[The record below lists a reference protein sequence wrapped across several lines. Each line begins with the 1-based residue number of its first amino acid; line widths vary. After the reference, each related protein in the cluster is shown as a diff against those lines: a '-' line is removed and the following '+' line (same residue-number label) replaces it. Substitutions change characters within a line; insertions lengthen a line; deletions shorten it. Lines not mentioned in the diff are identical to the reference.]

1 MKKTIILL
9 AFAICSNLFGGKRL
23 TLEDV
28 TGESPFEIASLG
40 KIVWISGEDA
50 YTFLKQSNDVR
61 SLYRVDLMTDD
72 TTLFLD
78 GEQLKFNGSSVV
90 VTNYSFSQDGHK
102 ILIQTDREKIWRRTN
117 WGTYWIYNRETAEMV
132 PVSKNNQR
140 LRNVKFSPD
149 GKMVAYVR
157 EDNNLYTFEIGRKR
171 ERQLT
176 RTGTDVVLNGHFG
189 WVYEEEFSIY
199 DAYRW
204 SPDSKT
210 IAYWE
215 ENQSRVPVF
224 TMINELE
231 LYPVTTEIRYP
242 KAGQTNPTMRI
253 GVVKATGGATRWMD
267 IGDNRDMYYPRIYW
281 HSSEQL
287 LVMRMR
293 RLQNRWDL
301 LICNPKSGKKKQGLM
316 EMDENGWVSVH
327 DNYRFLEKDEIVWIS
342 ERSGYQHLYRHTLK
356 GEELAQLS
364 DGQWEATRIVHLDEE
379 RGVVYFMANKA
390 SVAESHLYSVSFD
403 GTGLKQLT
411 TEKGNHSVQF
421 SPLGEYFV
429 DSYSSVSQPSKIVLK
444 KRDGTTVRIIK
455 ETEKNQFDDY
465 DWSIP
470 QFVTFKT
477 HDGAATLDGIV
488 ILPVGYKKGK
498 KYPMMV
504 YGYGMPGTQ
513 IVRDRWGGLW
523 NQFLA
528 QEGFIV
534 FSMDA
539 RGMSGRG
546 EVFKNLSYGDMSRYL
561 AKDHVAGIDYM
572 VREWGADPDR
582 VGAWGWS
589 GGGYFTGLMLTKN
602 GSHFKAGVS
611 VAPVMDFRLY
621 DTIYTERS
629 MGLPQDNEAGYDST
643 SVFSYVDNLQ
653 GHLLVIHATGD
664 DNVHSQNTTQLV
676 EKFVNAKQP
685 LEVFYYPNR
694 DHGIRGGNSR
704 IHLYTK
710 MFNHLREHL
719 LEK

>member
-1 MKKTIILL
+1 MKKTVILL

-78 GEQLKFNGSSVV
+78 GERLKFNGSSVV

-117 WGTYWIYNRETAEMV
+117 WGTYWIYNRETDEMV

-421 SPLGEYFV
+421 SSSGEYFV

-455 ETEKNQFDDY
+455 ETEKKQFDDY

>member
-1 MKKTIILL
+1 MKKTVILL

-78 GEQLKFNGSSVV
+78 GERLKFNGSSVV

-117 WGTYWIYNRETAEMV
+117 WGTYWIYNRETDEMV

-421 SPLGEYFV
+421 SSSGEYFV

-455 ETEKNQFDDY
+455 ETEKKQFDDY

-561 AKDHVAGIDYM
+561 AKDHLAGIDYM
-572 VREWGADPDR
+572 VLGWGADPDR

-676 EKFVNAKQP
+676 EKFVNAQQP

>member
-1 MKKTIILL
+1 MKKTVILL

-78 GEQLKFNGSSVV
+78 GERLKFNGSSVV

-117 WGTYWIYNRETAEMV
+117 WGTYWIYNRETDEMV

-231 LYPVTTEIRYP
+231 LYPVMTEIRYP

-421 SPLGEYFV
+421 SSSGEYFV

-455 ETEKNQFDDY
+455 ETEKKQFDDY

-470 QFVTFKT
+470 RFVTFKT
-477 HDGAATLDGIV
+477 HDEAETLDGIV

-546 EVFKNLSYGDMSRYL
+546 EAFKNLSYGDMSRYL

>member
-1 MKKTIILL
+1 MKKTVILL

-78 GEQLKFNGSSVV
+78 GERLKFNGSSVV

-488 ILPVGYKKGK
+488 TLPVGYKKGK

-676 EKFVNAKQP
+676 EKFVNAQQP

>member
-1 MKKTIILL
+1 VKKTVILL

-117 WGTYWIYNRETAEMV
+117 WGTYWIYNRETDEMV

-561 AKDHVAGIDYM
+561 AKDHLAGIDYM
-572 VREWGADPDR
+572 VLGWGADPDR

-602 GSHFKAGVS
+602 GSYFKAGVS

-676 EKFVNAKQP
+676 EKFVNAQQP

>member
-1 MKKTIILL
+1 VKKTIILL

-78 GEQLKFNGSSVV
+78 GERLKFNGSSVV

-117 WGTYWIYNRETAEMV
+117 WGTYWIYNRETDEMV

-421 SPLGEYFV
+421 SSSGEYFV

-444 KRDGTTVRIIK
+444 KQDGTTVRIIK

>member
-1 MKKTIILL
+1 MKKTVILL

-117 WGTYWIYNRETAEMV
+117 WGTYWIYNRETDEMV

-421 SPLGEYFV
+421 SSSGEYFV

-477 HDGAATLDGIV
+477 HDGVATLDGIV

>member
-1 MKKTIILL
+1 MKKTVILL

-117 WGTYWIYNRETAEMV
+117 WGTYWIYNRETDEMV

-513 IVRDRWGGLW
+513 IVRNRWGGLW

-676 EKFVNAKQP
+676 EKFVNAQQP

>member
-1 MKKTIILL
+1 MKKTVILL

-78 GEQLKFNGSSVV
+78 GERLKFNGSSVV

-117 WGTYWIYNRETAEMV
+117 WGTYWIYNRETDEMV

-421 SPLGEYFV
+421 SSSGEYFV

-455 ETEKNQFDDY
+455 ETEKKQFDDY

-477 HDGAATLDGIV
+477 HDGVATLDGIV

-546 EVFKNLSYGDMSRYL
+546 EAFKNLSYGDMSRYL
-561 AKDHVAGIDYM
+561 AKDHLAGIDYM

>member
-1 MKKTIILL
+1 MKKTVILL

-117 WGTYWIYNRETAEMV
+117 WGTYWIYNRETDEMV

-470 QFVTFKT
+470 RFVTFKT
-477 HDGAATLDGIV
+477 HDEAETLDGIV
-488 ILPVGYKKGK
+488 TLPVGYKKGK

-561 AKDHVAGIDYM
+561 AKDHLAGIDYM
-572 VREWGADPDR
+572 VLGWGADPDR

-602 GSHFKAGVS
+602 GSYFKAGVS

-676 EKFVNAKQP
+676 EKFVNAQQP

>member
-1 MKKTIILL
+1 MKKTVILL

-421 SPLGEYFV
+421 SSSGEYFV

-477 HDGAATLDGIV
+477 HDGVATLDGIV

-561 AKDHVAGIDYM
+561 AKDHLAGIDYM
-572 VREWGADPDR
+572 VLGWGADPDR

>member
-1 MKKTIILL
+1 VKKTVILL

-117 WGTYWIYNRETAEMV
+117 WGTYWIYNRETDEMV

-421 SPLGEYFV
+421 SSSGEYFV

-444 KRDGTTVRIIK
+444 KQDGTTVRIIK

-477 HDGAATLDGIV
+477 HDGVATLDGIV

-546 EVFKNLSYGDMSRYL
+546 EAFKNLSYGDMSRYL

>member
-1 MKKTIILL
+1 M
-9 AFAICSNLFGGKRL
+9 FAICSNLFGGKRL

-61 SLYRVDLMTDD
+61 SLYRVDLVKDD

-78 GEQLKFNGSSVV
+78 GERLKFNGSSVV
-90 VTNYSFSQDGHK
+90 MTNYSFSQDGHK
-102 ILIQTDREKIWRRTN
+102 ILIQADREKIWRRSS

-157 EDNNLYTFEIGRKR
+157 EDNNLYTFEIGRER

-176 RTGTDVVLNGHFG
+176 RTGTDVILNGHFG

-204 SPDSKT
+204 SPNSQT

-224 TMINELE
+224 TLISELE
-231 LYPVTTEIRYP
+231 LYPVATEIRYP
-242 KAGQTNPTMRI
+242 KAGQANPIMRI

-327 DNYRFLEKDEIVWIS
+327 DNYRFLKKDEIVWIS
-342 ERSGYQHLYRHTLK
+342 ERLGYQHLHRHTLK
-356 GEELAQLS
+356 GEELAQVS
-364 DGQWEATRIVHLDEE
+364 NGQWEATRIVHLDEE
-379 RGVVYFMANKA
+379 KGVVYFMANKA

-421 SPLGEYFV
+421 SSSGEYFV
-429 DSYSSVSQPSKIVLK
+429 DSYSSVSQPRKIVLK

-455 ETEKNQFDDY
+455 ETDKNQFDDY

-470 QFVTFKT
+470 RFVTFKT
-477 HDGAATLDGIV
+477 HDGAETLDGIV

-513 IVRDRWGGLW
+513 IVRNSWGGLW

-546 EVFKNLSYGDMSRYL
+546 EAFKNLSYGDMSRYL

-629 MGLPQDNEAGYDST
+629 MGLPQDNKAGYDST

-685 LEVFYYPNR
+685 LEVFYYPSR
-694 DHGIRGGNSR
+694 AHGIRGGNSR

-719 LEK
+719 LEE

>member
-1 MKKTIILL
+1 MKKTVILL

-78 GEQLKFNGSSVV
+78 GERLKFNGSSVV

-421 SPLGEYFV
+421 SSSGEYFV

-455 ETEKNQFDDY
+455 ETEKKQFDDY

-470 QFVTFKT
+470 RFVTFKT

-488 ILPVGYKKGK
+488 TLPVGYKKGK

-546 EVFKNLSYGDMSRYL
+546 EAFKNLSYGDMSRYL

>member
-1 MKKTIILL
+1 MKKTVILL

-421 SPLGEYFV
+421 SSSGEYFV

-444 KRDGTTVRIIK
+444 KQDGTTVRIIK

>member
-1 MKKTIILL
+1 VKKTVILL

-117 WGTYWIYNRETAEMV
+117 WGTYWIYNRETDEMV

-421 SPLGEYFV
+421 SSSGEYFV

-455 ETEKNQFDDY
+455 ETEKKQFDDY

-676 EKFVNAKQP
+676 EKFVNAQQP

>member
-1 MKKTIILL
+1 VKKTVILL

-117 WGTYWIYNRETAEMV
+117 WGTYWIYNRETDEMV

-231 LYPVTTEIRYP
+231 LYPVMTEIRYP

-421 SPLGEYFV
+421 SSSGEYFV

-444 KRDGTTVRIIK
+444 KQDGTTVRIIK

-477 HDGAATLDGIV
+477 HDGVATLDGIV

>member
-1 MKKTIILL
+1 MKKTVILL

-117 WGTYWIYNRETAEMV
+117 WGTYWIYNRETDEMV

-421 SPLGEYFV
+421 SSSGEYFV

>member
-1 MKKTIILL
+1 MKKTVILL

-117 WGTYWIYNRETAEMV
+117 WGTYWIYNRETDEMV

-421 SPLGEYFV
+421 SSSGEYFV

-455 ETEKNQFDDY
+455 ETEKKQFDDY

-676 EKFVNAKQP
+676 EKFVNAQQP

>member
-1 MKKTIILL
+1 MKKTVILL

-421 SPLGEYFV
+421 SSSGEYFV

-455 ETEKNQFDDY
+455 ETEKKQFDDY

-546 EVFKNLSYGDMSRYL
+546 EAFKNLSYGDMSRYL

-676 EKFVNAKQP
+676 EKFVNAQQP

>member
-1 MKKTIILL
+1 MKKTVILL

-78 GEQLKFNGSSVV
+78 GERLKFNGSSVV

-117 WGTYWIYNRETAEMV
+117 WGTYWIYNRETDEMV

-421 SPLGEYFV
+421 SSSGEYFV

-572 VREWGADPDR
+572 VLGWGADPDR

-602 GSHFKAGVS
+602 GSYFKAGVS

>member
-1 MKKTIILL
+1 MKKTVILL

-78 GEQLKFNGSSVV
+78 GERLKFNGSSVV

-470 QFVTFKT
+470 RFVTFKT

-488 ILPVGYKKGK
+488 TLPVGYKKGK

>member
-1 MKKTIILL
+1 MNKTVLLL

-40 KIVWISGEDA
+40 KMVWISGEDA

-61 SLYRVDLMTDD
+61 SLYRVDLVTDD

-78 GEQLKFNGSSVV
+78 GERLKFNGLPVV

-102 ILIQTDREKIWRRTN
+102 ILIQADREKIWRRSN

-157 EDNNLYTFEIGRKR
+157 EDNNLYTFEIGRQR

-176 RTGTDVVLNGHFG
+176 RTGTDVILNGHFG
-189 WVYEEEFSIY
+189 WVYEEEFSLY

-204 SPDSKT
+204 SPNSKT

-215 ENQSRVPVF
+215 ENQSRVPIF
-224 TMINELE
+224 TLINELE

-327 DNYRFLEKDEIVWIS
+327 DNYRFLEKDEVVWIS
-342 ERSGYQHLYRHTLK
+342 ERSGYQHLHRHTLK

-421 SPLGEYFV
+421 SPSGEYFV
-429 DSYSSVSQPSKIVLK
+429 DSYSSVSHPRKILLK
-444 KRDGTTVRIIK
+444 RRDGTTVRVIK
-455 ETEKNQFDDY
+455 ETDKNQFDDY

-470 QFVTFKT
+470 RFVTFKT
-477 HDGAATLDGIV
+477 HDGAATLGGIV
-488 ILPVGYKKGK
+488 TLPVGYNKGK

-546 EVFKNLSYGDMSRYL
+546 EMFKNLSYGDMSRYL

-572 VREWGADPDR
+572 VREWGADPNR

-685 LEVFYYPNR
+685 LEVFYYPSR
-694 DHGIRGGNSR
+694 AHGIRGGNSR

-719 LEK
+719 LEE

>member
-1 MKKTIILL
+1 MKKTVILL

-117 WGTYWIYNRETAEMV
+117 WGTYWIYNRETDEMV

-231 LYPVTTEIRYP
+231 LYPVMTEIRYP

-421 SPLGEYFV
+421 SSSGEYFV

-455 ETEKNQFDDY
+455 ETEKKQFDDY

>member
-1 MKKTIILL
+1 MKKTVILL

-117 WGTYWIYNRETAEMV
+117 WGTYWIYNRETDEMV

-421 SPLGEYFV
+421 SSSGEYFV

-455 ETEKNQFDDY
+455 ETEKKQFDDY

-546 EVFKNLSYGDMSRYL
+546 EAFKNLSYGDMSRYL

>member
-1 MKKTIILL
+1 VKKTVILL

-78 GEQLKFNGSSVV
+78 GERLKFNGSSVV

-117 WGTYWIYNRETAEMV
+117 WGTYWIYNRETDEMV

-231 LYPVTTEIRYP
+231 LYPVMTEIRYP

-421 SPLGEYFV
+421 SSSGEYFV

-455 ETEKNQFDDY
+455 ETEKKQFDDY

>member
-1 MKKTIILL
+1 MNKTVLLL

-40 KIVWISGEDA
+40 KMVWISGEDA

-61 SLYRVDLMTDD
+61 SLYRVDLVTDD

-78 GEQLKFNGSSVV
+78 GERLKFNGLPVV

-102 ILIQTDREKIWRRTN
+102 ILIQADREKIWRRSN

-157 EDNNLYTFEIGRKR
+157 EDNNLYTFEIGRQR

-176 RTGTDVVLNGHFG
+176 RTGTDVILNGHFG
-189 WVYEEEFSIY
+189 WVYEEEFSLY

-204 SPDSKT
+204 SPNSKT

-224 TMINELE
+224 TLINELE

-327 DNYRFLEKDEIVWIS
+327 DNYRLLKKNEIVWIS
-342 ERSGYQHLYRHTLK
+342 ERSGYQHLHRHTLK

-379 RGVVYFMANKA
+379 RNIVHFMANKA

-429 DSYSSVSQPSKIVLK
+429 DSYSSISQPSKIVLK

-455 ETEKNQFDDY
+455 QTDKNQFDDY

-470 QFVTFKT
+470 RFVTFKT
-477 HDGAATLDGIV
+477 HDGAATLGGIV
-488 ILPVGYKKGK
+488 TLPVGYNKGK

-539 RGMSGRG
+539 RGMGGRG
-546 EVFKNLSYGDMSRYL
+546 EMFKNLSYGDMSRYL

-572 VREWGADPDR
+572 VREWGADPNR

-685 LEVFYYPNR
+685 LDVFYYPNR

-719 LEK
+719 LEE

>member
-1 MKKTIILL
+1 MKKTVIVL
-9 AFAICSNLFGGKRL
+9 AFAACSFLHGGNRL

-28 TGESPFEIASLG
+28 TGKSPFEVASLG
-40 KIVWISGEDA
+40 TIVWQPGEDA
-50 YTFLKQSNDVR
+50 YTFLKQSNGVR
-61 SLYRVDLMTDD
+61 SLYKVDLFAGD

-78 GEQLKFNGSSVV
+78 GERLKFSGSPVV
-90 VTNYSFSQDGHK
+90 VTNYSFSGNGQR
-102 ILIQTDREKIWRRTN
+102 ILIQTDHEKIWRRSH
-117 WGTYWIYNRETAEMV
+117 WGTYWIYDTETAKMT
-132 PVSKNNQR
+132 PVSRNNKR

-149 GKMVAYVR
+149 SEMVAYVR
-157 EDNNLYTFEIGRKR
+157 EDNNLYTFEIDRRR
-171 ERQLT
+171 ERRLT

-189 WVYEEEFSIY
+189 WVYEEEFSKY

-204 SPDSKT
+204 SPDSKS

-215 ENQSRVPVF
+215 ENQSRVAVF
-224 TMINELE
+224 TLINELE

-281 HSSEQL
+281 HSPERL

-316 EMDENGWVSVH
+316 EMDQDGWVNVH
-327 DNYRFLEKDEIVWIS
+327 DNYRFLEKDELVWIS
-342 ERSGYQHLYRHTLK
+342 ERSGYQHLHRHTLK
-356 GEELAQLS
+356 GEELAQIS
-364 DGQWEATRIVHLDEE
+364 SGQWEATRIVHVDEE
-379 RGVVYFMANKA
+379 EGVVLFMANKA

-421 SPLGEYFV
+421 SPSGQYFV
-429 DSYSSVSQPSKIVLK
+429 DSFSSVSQPRKILLK
-444 KRDGTTVRIIK
+444 RRDGTVVRIIE
-455 ETEKNQFDDY
+455 ETDKSQFDDY
-465 DWSIP
+465 DWSVP

-488 ILPVGYKKGK
+488 TLPVGYNKRK
-498 KYPMMV
+498 KYPMIV

-546 EVFKNLSYGDMSRYL
+546 ETFKNLSYGDMSRYL

-602 GSHFKAGVS
+602 GAQFKAGVS

-694 DHGIRGGNSR
+694 AHGISGGNSR

-719 LEK
+719 LEE

>member
-1 MKKTIILL
+1 MKKTVILL

-78 GEQLKFNGSSVV
+78 GERLKFNGSSVV

-231 LYPVTTEIRYP
+231 LYPVMTEIRYP

-421 SPLGEYFV
+421 SSSGEYFV

-455 ETEKNQFDDY
+455 ETEKKQFDDY

>member
-1 MKKTIILL
+1 MKKTVILL

-117 WGTYWIYNRETAEMV
+117 WGTYWIYNRETDEMV

-421 SPLGEYFV
+421 SSSGEYFV

-470 QFVTFKT
+470 RFVTFKT
-477 HDGAATLDGIV
+477 HDEAATLDGIV

>member
-1 MKKTIILL
+1 MKKTVILL

-78 GEQLKFNGSSVV
+78 GERLKFNGSSVV

-117 WGTYWIYNRETAEMV
+117 WGTYWIYNRETDEMV

-455 ETEKNQFDDY
+455 ETEKKQFDDY

>member
-1 MKKTIILL
+1 VKKTVILL

-117 WGTYWIYNRETAEMV
+117 WGTYWIYNRETDEMV

-676 EKFVNAKQP
+676 EKFVNAQQP

>member
-1 MKKTIILL
+1 VKKTVILL

-78 GEQLKFNGSSVV
+78 GERLKFNGSSVV

-477 HDGAATLDGIV
+477 HDGVATLDGIV

>member
-1 MKKTIILL
+1 MKKTVILL

-117 WGTYWIYNRETAEMV
+117 WGTYWIYNRETDEMV

-421 SPLGEYFV
+421 SSSGEYFV

-455 ETEKNQFDDY
+455 ETEKKQFDDY

-546 EVFKNLSYGDMSRYL
+546 EAFKNLSYGDMSRYL
-561 AKDHVAGIDYM
+561 AKDNVAGIDYM

>member
-1 MKKTIILL
+1 MKKTVILL

-117 WGTYWIYNRETAEMV
+117 WGTYWIYNRETDEMV

-421 SPLGEYFV
+421 SSSGEYFV

-477 HDGAATLDGIV
+477 HDGVATLDGIV

-546 EVFKNLSYGDMSRYL
+546 EAFKNLSYGDMSRYL

>member
-1 MKKTIILL
+1 VKKTVILL

-421 SPLGEYFV
+421 SSSGEYFV

-455 ETEKNQFDDY
+455 ETEKKQFDDY

-602 GSHFKAGVS
+602 GSYFKAGVS

>member
-1 MKKTIILL
+1 MKKTVILL

-78 GEQLKFNGSSVV
+78 GERLKFNGSSVV

-421 SPLGEYFV
+421 SSSGEYFV

-455 ETEKNQFDDY
+455 ETEKKQFDDY

-546 EVFKNLSYGDMSRYL
+546 EAFKNLSYGDMSRYL
-561 AKDHVAGIDYM
+561 AKDNVAGIDYM